1 MTQCVVQKEFNY
13 QGDKNKELVRSLYR
27 RCFWKLKEWNNI
39 VFVAIARALIRNP
52 KILLLDEGEKFRS
65 WYCNVYIYVI
75 YLATSA
81 LDSENE
87 KIVQEGLDRAQQNRT
102 SIIIAHRLSTIQ
114 NSDLICVINNGRIVE
129 YGTHEE
135 LMTFRGRY
143 HRLVEEKLK

>member
-1 MTQCVVQKEFNY
+1 
-13 QGDKNKELVRSLYR
+13 
-27 RCFWKLKEWNNI
+27 
-39 VFVAIARALIRNP
+39 
-52 KILLLDEGEKFRS
+52 
-65 WYCNVYIYVI
+65 
-75 YLATSA
+75 